1 MRLIIIS
8 GLSGSGKS
16 VALNTLED
24 EGFYCIDNIPPGLLL
39 NLLQKLR
46 KTPSPHYHKTAIGID
61 ARADS
66 EDLRQLPAY
75 IGELREHNFEP
86 EVIFLHAINQVI
98 IKRFSETRRKHPLS
112 HDLDLP
118 LKEAIR
124 RERDLL
130 GDMQDKANLS
140 VDTTELNVYGLRSMI
155 SSYAADDE
163 TRPNELTLL
172 FQSFGFKHGL
182 PNDTD
187 FLFDVRCLPNP
198 FWDPKLKRFNGLDEP
213 VIRFL
218 EHQPDVNDMLQD
230 ISEFVEKWLPRFR
243 AESRRYMTISIGCT
257 GGQHRSVYLVEQ
269 LAALFRQSE
278 TLVVVRHRELREQR
292 KLSA

>member
-16 VALNTLED
+16 VALNTFED

-39 NLLQKLR
+39 NLLQQLR
-46 KTPSPHYHKTAIGID
+46 KTPSEHYGKTAIGID

-66 EDLRQLPAY
+66 GDLRQLPAY
-75 IGELREHNFEP
+75 IGELREHGFEP
-86 EVIFLHAINQVI
+86 EVIFLHAKNPIL

-112 HDLDLP
+112 HDKGLP
-118 LKEAIR
+118 LKEAIK

-140 VDTTELNVYGLRSMI
+140 IDTTELNVYGLRSII

-187 FLFDVRCLPNP
+187 FIFDVRCLPNP
-198 FWDPKLKRFNGLDEP
+198 FWDPQLKRYNGLDEP

-218 EHQPDVNDMLQD
+218 EHQPDVHDMLND
-230 ISEFVEKWLPRFR
+230 IKQFVKTWLPRFQ

-257 GGQHRSVYLVEQ
+257 GGQHRSVYLAEQ
-269 LAALFRQSE
+269 LARSFSKVE
-278 TLVVVRHRELREQR
+278 SLVLVRHRELKKQD
-292 KLSA
+292 KLT

>member
-39 NLLQKLR
+39 NLLLQLK
-46 KTPSPHYHKTAIGID
+46 KTPSSHYHKTAIGID

-66 EDLRQLPAY
+66 EELRQLPAY
-75 IGELREHNFEP
+75 IGELREYDFEP
-86 EVIFLHAINQVI
+86 EVLFFHASNSIL

-112 HDLDLP
+112 HDHELP
-118 LKEAIR
+118 LKEAIK

-140 VDTTELNVYGLRSMI
+140 VDTTELNVYALRSII

-198 FWDPKLKRFNGLDEP
+198 FWDPKLKRYNGLDKP
-213 VIRFL
+213 VIDFL
-218 EHQPDVNDMLQD
+218 EHQPDVNNMFTD
-230 ISEFVEKWLPRFR
+230 IKKFVDTWLPKFQ

-257 GGQHRSVYLVEQ
+257 GGQHRSVYLAEQ
-269 LAALFRQSE
+269 LAQKFAKTES
-278 TLVVVRHRELREQR
+278 LVLVRHRELSQQR
-292 KLSA
+292 KLNA